1 MPTRICLLLLL
12 AWSAGHADWLVF
24 HDGRELRGIDL
35 KLTRDGF
42 AFTLE
47 DGRRVLFPEDQ
58 VRGLRPAPPDETV
71 EFRGEQ
77 VRLEDKI
84 ETLQR
89 EEKKRAKELRRQLDR
104 WGRAF
109 GKDEL
114 GSREQAARDTILAL
128 DEDERAALFRETL
141 RDASSK
147 KVRSLC
153 AQQLAGHESPET
165 IHELARSL
173 VLDSSGSTRELC
185 LDALEGFEDQ
195 LTPAKTLVHFLDD
208 EEDSNRIRAAAA
220 LARFPNPGAVPAM
233 IQTLRMVWS
242 GFGQTYF
249 QMTKE
254 QAYLADYDVQAES
267 FGNSTVEIADPI
279 IGVLRSGISLESK
292 VQRVEAYVRVEAL
305 LRVTGQNFG
314 LDQQAWEN
322 WYRSQEAE
330 GE

>member
-1 MPTRICLLLLL
+1 MPLRILLLLWL
-12 AWSAGHADWLVF
+12 ILSSGHADWLVF

-42 AFTLE
+42 WFTLE
-47 DGRRVLFPEDQ
+47 DGRRVLFSEEE
-58 VRGLRPAPPDETV
+58 VRGLRPAPGDETV

-77 VRLEDKI
+77 VSLEHKI
-84 ETLQR
+84 ETLQA
-89 EEKKRAKELRRQLDR
+89 EAKKRAKELRRHLDR

-109 GKDEL
+109 GKDKL
-114 GSREQAARDTILAL
+114 SSREQEARDAILAL
-128 DEDERAALFRETL
+128 DAAEQAALFRETL

-153 AQQLAGHESPET
+153 VQQLAAHESPET

-173 VLDSSGSTRELC
+173 VVDSSGSTRELC
-185 LDALEGFEDQ
+185 LDTLEGFEDQ
-195 LTPAKTLVHFLDD
+195 LEPARTLVNYLDD
-208 EEDSNRIRAAAA
+208 EDDKNRIRAAAG
-220 LARFPNPGAVPAM
+220 LAHFPNPGAVPAM

-254 QAYLADYDVQAES
+254 QAYLADYDVQAQS
-267 FGNSTVEIADPI
+267 FGNSAVEIADPV

-305 LRVTGQNFG
+305 RRVTGQNFG
-314 LDQQAWEN
+314 LDQEAWEG
-322 WYRSQEAE
+322 WYRSQQAE